1 MSCCGLYTL
10 NLPVG
15 GIIFGALITA
25 LSLRVLSS
33 ITTIA
38 DGSVLPAQIEN
49 QTSEPSALYSACT
62 ARWTALVL
70 PRLAI
75 LAMLITTGGL
85 ARLLTSYTVTDSAT
99 SVSGLSGAST
109 HRFFD
114 FGWVLTNSE
123 PPPWFLSSATTFQ
136 ACCL

>member
-1 MSCCGLYTL
+1 MSCCVLYTL

-15 GIIFGALITA
+15 VIIFGSLITV

-38 DGSVLPAQIEN
+38 DGSVLPAHTEN

-62 ARWTALVL
+62 ARCTALVL
-70 PRLAI
+70 PSSAI
-75 LAMLITTGGL
+75 LAMLMISGFL
-85 ARLLTSYTVTDSAT
+85 SRFLMSYTVTDSAT
-99 SVSGLSGAST
+99 SASGLSGASA
-109 HRFFD
+109 HRFLD

-123 PPPWFLSSATTFQ
+123 PPPWFFSSATTFQ
-136 ACCL
+136 AYCL